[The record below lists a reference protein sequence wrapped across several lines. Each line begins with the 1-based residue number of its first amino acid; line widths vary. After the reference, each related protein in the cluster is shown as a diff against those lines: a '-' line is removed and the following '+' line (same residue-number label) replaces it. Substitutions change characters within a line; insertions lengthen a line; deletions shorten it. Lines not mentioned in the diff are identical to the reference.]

1 MADIKKKLE
10 IQKEKV
16 EAAVKE
22 KAGKIT
28 GDKKMEL
35 EGKAKGV
42 AASVKEKIHTIK
54 K

>member
-1 MADIKKKLE
+1 MADIKKTLE
-10 IQKEKV
+10 IKKDKV
-16 EAAVKE
+16 EATVKE

-35 EGKAKGV
+35 EGKAQGV
-42 AASVKEKIHTIK
+42 VASVKEKINTIK

>member
-1 MADIKKKLE
+1 MGDIKKTLE
-10 IQKEKV
+10 IKKEKV

-22 KAGKIT
+22 KTGKIT

-35 EGKAKGV
+35 EGKAQGV
-42 AASVKEKIHTIK
+42 VASVKDKINTMK